1 MSNEKKAMK
10 EMSPDRK
17 KNGREKVDI
26 AKAQSQPVRQAV
38 NDHGLFSAG

>member
-1 MSNEKKAMK
+1 MKKKAMK

-26 AKAQSQPVRQAV
+26 AKAQS
-38 NDHGLFSAG
+38 L